1 MLFDLKEIRMG
12 QNKRQPRAKEWA
24 RDRVDVLIGD
34 HIEEVCWDMEF
45 AKLLKE
51 GLLVEGE

>member
-1 MLFDLKEIRMG
+1 MG